1 MTTLPMAILP
11 WREPEHAASLL
22 DAAKEEAARFLAS
35 LPERPVRAPASL
47 DELRGALSLP
57 LPEGPSN
64 ALENFHDFVQAM
76 DRGIVASPGPRY
88 FGFVIGGTLPVSL
101 AADWMV
107 SAWDQNPGLY
117 ATSPAT
123 SVAEETAARWV
134 LELLGLP
141 RESGVGFVT
150 GCQMAN
156 FTALAAA
163 RHAVLARAGWNVE
176 DEGLQEAPPLAIVMS
191 EEAHVTI
198 HTALRYLG
206 IGLRRAKLVRSD
218 GQGRMDPSDLR
229 RVLSTLRGPAI
240 VCAQAGNVNTGA
252 VDDLATI
259 VEAAREHGAWVHVD
273 GAFGLWAAVSETK
286 RHLLRGFELAD
297 SWATDAHK
305 WLNVPYDCGI
315 VIVRD
320 AAAHRG
326 AMGVRAE
333 YLEQTAGAERDELEW
348 VPEFSRRG
356 RSVPVYLALRALGRS
371 GVAEI
376 VDRCC
381 AMARR
386 MAETLGKENGVA
398 ILNDVALNQVLV
410 RFGSSDEITREVI
423 ARVQKEGTCW
433 LAGTVWQGRAAMRI
447 SVSNWSTDEEAID
460 RSADAIVRCFRGP

>member
-1 MTTLPMAILP
+1 MTTRPISILP

-22 DAAKEEAARFLAS
+22 DAARDEAARFLVS
-35 LPERPVRAPASL
+35 LPERPVRAEASL
-47 DELRGALSLP
+47 EELRAALSLP
-57 LPEGPSN
+57 LPDGPSDP
-64 ALENFHDFVQAM
+64 LERFHDFVAAM

-107 SAWDQNPGLY
+107 SAWDQNPGIY

-141 RESGVGFVT
+141 RDSGVGFVT

-163 RHAVLARAGWNVE
+163 RHGALARAGWNVE
-176 DEGLQEAPPLAIVMS
+176 EEGLQGAPPLTIVMS

-198 HTALRYLG
+198 HTSLRYLG
-206 IGLRRAKLVRSD
+206 LGLRRAKLVPSD
-218 GQGRMDPSDLR
+218 GQGRMDPSALR
-229 RVLSTLRGPAI
+229 RVLSTLSGPAI

-259 VEAAREHGAWVHVD
+259 VEAAKERDAWVHVD

-286 RHLLRGFELAD
+286 RPLVRGIERAD

-320 AAAHRG
+320 AAVHHG
-326 AMGVRAE
+326 AMSVKAE
-333 YLEQTAGAERDELEW
+333 YLEQTAGTERDEVDW
-348 VPEFSRRG
+348 NPEFSRRG
-356 RSVPVYLALRALGRS
+356 RSLPVYLALRALGRA

-376 VDRCC
+376 VDRTC
-381 AMARR
+381 AMAVR
-386 MAETLGKENGVA
+386 MSEILARENGIA
-398 ILNDVALNQVLV
+398 ILNEVALNQVLV
-410 RFGSSDEITREVI
+410 RFGESDEITRAVI

-433 LAGTVWQGRAAMRI
+433 LGGTVWQGRAAMRI
-447 SVSNWSTDEEAID
+447 SVSNWSTDDEAID
-460 RSADAIVRCFRGP
+460 RSADAIIRCFRSP